1 MVLLS
6 IDHETSGQLKT
17 VSKLSKTKEIIHK
30 AEGRTVYPGTRRGT
44 GARSTGLSPS
54 VRGALS

>member
-6 IDHETSGQLKT
+6 IDHETSGQFKT
-17 VSKLSKTKEIIHK
+17 VSKISKTKEVIHK
-30 AEGRTVYPGTRRGT
+30 AEGRTVYPGTRHGT
-44 GARSTGLSPS
+44 RTVSTGLSPS

>member
-6 IDHETSGQLKT
+6 IDHETSGQFKT
-17 VSKLSKTKEIIHK
+17 VSKISKTKEVIHK
-30 AEGRTVYPGTRRGT
+30 AEGRTVYPGTGRGT
-44 GARSTGLSPS
+44 GTGSTGLSPS